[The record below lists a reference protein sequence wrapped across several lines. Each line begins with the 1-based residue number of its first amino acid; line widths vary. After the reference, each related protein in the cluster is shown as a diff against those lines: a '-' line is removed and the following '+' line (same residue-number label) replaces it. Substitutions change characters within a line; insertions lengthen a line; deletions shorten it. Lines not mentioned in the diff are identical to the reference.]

1 MDFGIKGRVA
11 VVAGG
16 GRGCGRGIANELA
29 REGARVAITGR
40 NADVIANTVEEMK
53 AEGLDATGL
62 VGSMEDEAQVKE
74 WMRELRATL
83 GDPEIIVTN
92 PPGWIHPNRGF
103 EKTTNEEF
111 DGATS
116 VWVMPI
122 VHLMREALPS
132 MKERKWGRLVNIA
145 SVAVKE
151 PHLIDPMYSA
161 SMRVATCSM
170 LKIMSHEYGRHNI
183 TFNSIATGAFSTELS
198 REYMQDDRAYS
209 DDDLMKPTA
218 IGRWGRPD
226 EMGAVVAFLCS
237 ERASYITG
245 ETIRVDGGYCNALF

>member
-1 MDFGIKGRVA
+1 MDFGIKGKVA
-11 VVAGG
+11 IVGG
-16 GRGCGRGIANELA
+16 GARGCGRGIANELG
-29 REGARVAITGR
+29 REGARVAITSR
-40 NADVIANTVEEMK
+40 NETALAKTIKEMTE
-53 AEGLDATGL
+53 EGLEVTGL
-62 VGSMEDEAQVKE
+62 VGDMEDQAKVKE
-74 WMRELRATL
+74 WVAELRNKWD
-83 GDPEIIVTN
+83 DPAIIVTN
-92 PPGWIHPNRGF
+92 PPGMIHPNRGF
-103 EKTTNEEF
+103 ENTTNQEF
-111 DGATS
+111 DKATS

-122 VHLMREALPS
+122 VNLAREVLPA
-132 MKERKWGRLVNIA
+132 MKARKWGRFVNIA

-170 LKIMSHEYGRHNI
+170 LKIMSHEYGRDGI
-183 TFNSIATGAFSTELS
+183 TFNSIATGAFLTELS

-218 IGRWGRPD
+218 VGRWGTPD

-237 ERASYITG
+237 QRASYVTG

>member
-1 MDFGIKGRVA
+1 M
-11 VVAGG
+11 
-16 GRGCGRGIANELA
+16 
-29 REGARVAITGR
+29 RE
-40 NADVIANTVEEMK
+40 
-53 AEGLDATGL
+53 EGLDATGL
-62 VGSMEDEAQVKE
+62 IGDLEDEAQVKE
-74 WMRELRATL
+74 WMRELRSTL

-92 PPGWIHPNRGF
+92 PPGTIHPNRGF

-111 DGATS
+111 EKATS

-122 VHLMREALPS
+122 VHLAREALPA
-132 MKERKWGRLVNIA
+132 MQKRKWGRFVNIA
-145 SVAVKE
+145 SIAVKE

-170 LKIMSHEYGRHNI
+170 LKIMSNEYGRDGI

-218 IGRWGRPD
+218 VGRWGRPD

-237 ERASYITG
+237 QRASYITG

>member
-1 MDFGIKGRVA
+1 MDFGITGKVA

-16 GRGCGRGIANELA
+16 GRGCGRAIANELA

-62 VGSMEDEAQVKE
+62 VGNMEDEAQVKE
-74 WMRELRATL
+74 WMGELRGKL
-83 GDPEIIVTN
+83 GDPEIIVIN

-111 DGATS
+111 AGATS
-116 VWVMPI
+116 PYVMPI
-122 VHLMREALPS
+122 VHFMREALPS
-132 MKERKWGRLVNIA
+132 MKERKWGRLVNIG
-145 SVAVKE
+145 STGMKE
-151 PHLIDPMYSA
+151 PHLTDPMYSA

-183 TFNSIATGAFSTELS
+183 TFNSIATGNFSTELS
-198 REYMQDDRAYS
+198 REYMQDPRAYPEEV
-209 DDDLMKPTA
+209 LMGPTSA
-218 IGRWGRPD
+218 GRWGRPD

-237 ERASYITG
+237 QRASYITG
-245 ETIRVDGGYCNALF
+245 ETIRVDGGYCNAMF